1 MNMKCVDYVDLF
13 YPFDIE
19 PSWRAMIEE
28 WCATGTHPWVVAF
41 ASLRM
46 LLRTGPRASTA
57 LTADERKRWEE
68 LIKALMRKKAAKAET
83 EAQYLCGGRPFE
95 LDLWIS
101 LVDRLKVIYSDYDE
115 AFLAYLFEKFTAAPI
130 SVEELVE
137 IVKIYKVKHPSRALT
152 L

>member
-1 MNMKCVDYVDLF
+1 
-13 YPFDIE
+13 
-19 PSWRAMIEE
+19 
-28 WCATGTHPWVVAF
+28 
-41 ASLRM
+41 
-46 LLRTGPRASTA
+46 
-57 LTADERKRWEE
+57 
-68 LIKALMRKKAAKAET
+68 MRKKAAKAET